1 MRVAGGKGGVHEARA
16 QTVSDERSKRLIAEQ
31 WPIFTEAVLS
41 RLRVGA
47 AEYGDESLDADPDRL
62 AREIQEELLDVM
74 GWAFLLWAKM
84 QAIHDKAKLAG
95 IHRNSSPGAT

>member
-1 MRVAGGKGGVHEARA
+1 M
-16 QTVSDERSKRLIAEQ
+16 SNERSKRLIAEQ
-31 WPIFTEAVLS
+31 WPVFTEAVLS
-41 RLRVGA
+41 RLEVGA
-47 AEYGDESLDADPDRL
+47 AENGDESLDADPDRL

-95 IHRNSSPGAT
+95 ALRDSPPGAT